1 MYVYIYLL
9 KGIQYLL
16 SKIEMAVVTSHSD
29 NVIIKNLWGVVE
41 IFELRKNIQVFEQS
55 INKKLDV
62 RQEGNDGIG
71 KSSSFEN
78 INRLAPMYKILT
90 KAI

>member
-78 INRLAPMYKILT
+78 INRLAPMQKILT